1 MMLCLAVMAVV
12 YISQEVMS
20 GLVLVSRI
28 EIASIKVT
36 PVQIDLCIAKQFVR
50 VLVGYSDDFLEQN
63 LRVNTS
69 FFILLENQTADR
81 TKTLDPS
88 GSTKTPAGQ
97 LFHPRSGQSVFPV
110 GHWKC
115 NG

>member
-1 MMLCLAVMAVV
+1 MA
-12 YISQEVMS
+12 
-20 GLVLVSRI
+20 GLVWVNPMKTAR
-28 EIASIKVT
+28 IKVKI
-36 PVQIDLCIAKQFVR
+36 VQIDLFIAKQFVC
-50 VLVGYSDDFLEQN
+50 VLFGYSDDFLEQN

-97 LFHPRSGQSVFPV
+97 LFHPHSGQSVFPV